1 MPVGECASLRFA
13 AIDAEV
19 GGLRRELES
28 IGRELPLVESAGEAD
43 RFHAVI
49 GAFHAE
55 GGRLLGDLEK
65 RGQAMRASLTML
77 AAYLGEEAT
86 PDEPEIVLGR
96 IHAFVT
102 SFCKACRDNER
113 AAFLK
118 HKAEQEEKER
128 VERAKR
134 VEEQGGPSAG
144 GPASGGPA
152 VGGGGGGWT
161 PRRKMR
167 VVQAPGV
174 MSEIQLS
181 VKRGEFKSMK
191 ALQAQMSEEL
201 RGKLGRRRSQMLDKD
216 DD

>member
-1 MPVGECASLRFA
+1 MA
-13 AIDAEV
+13 
-19 GGLRRELES
+19 
-28 IGRELPLVESAGEAD
+28 
-43 RFHAVI
+43 
-49 GAFHAE
+49 GAFHKE
-55 GGRLLGDLEK
+55 GGRLLDALER
-65 RGQAMRASLTML
+65 RGQAMRTSLTAL
-77 AAYLGEEAT
+77 AAYLGEDAM

-96 IHAFVT
+96 VHAFVT

-113 AAFLK
+113 AAFLRQ
-118 HKAEQEEKER
+118 KAEQEERER

-144 GPASGGPA
+144 GPAA
-152 VGGGGGGWT
+152 GGGGGGWT

-174 MSEIQLS
+174 MSSIQLS